1 MRRFDHLFSGRP
13 ALIGVVHLPPLP
25 GYDTSPGL
33 QACIDHALRDL
44 AVYEAAGFS
53 GVLIENEWDRPH
65 RVLAGPETIAAMTVI
80 TRAVVAARHRI
91 PIGVEVLLNDPQA
104 SLAIAAAGGADFIRT
119 DYFVDRM
126 ARADFGEMQVDP
138 AALMDYRRQIDA
150 EHVLVLA
157 DIQVKYA
164 QMLERR
170 GIDESAHLAAVHGA
184 DAIIVTGTVTGE
196 APLPTDLELASAAS
210 TGIPLLIGSGLS
222 PHNAVACLAMCR
234 GAIVGSALMSNG
246 RADMNKARQLRGAM
260 S

>member
-1 MRRFDHLFSGRP
+1 MSRFDRLFPERS

-25 GYDTSPGL
+25 GYDASPGL
-33 QACIDHALRDL
+33 QTCIDHAMRDL

-80 TRAVVAARHRI
+80 TRAVVAKRQRM

-126 ARADFGEMQVDP
+126 ARADYGEMQIDP
-138 AALMDYRRQIDA
+138 AALMGYRRRIDA

-164 QMLERR
+164 QMLVPR
-170 GIDESAHLAAVHGA
+170 GIDQSARLAAVHEA
-184 DAIIVTGTVTGE
+184 DAIVVTGTVTGE
-196 APLPTDLELASAAS
+196 VPRRSDIELASSAS
-210 TGIPLLIGSGLS
+210 TIPVLVGSGLT
-222 PHNAVACLAMCR
+222 PHNASACLAVCR
-234 GAIVGSALMSNG
+234 GAIVGSALMTDG
-246 RADMNKARQLRGAM
+246 RADIDKARQLRGAI